1 MFLPQ
6 AACQYTYKP
15 QSLKSGIFLY
25 FLCYFSPGWQNKC
38 LQLSEGFGFPLLI
51 KQIWNQLPELIL
63 VLFVEFP
70 FCACRS
76 VKSSSHFLSKRPGLW
91 QAAGDITPHDDFSI
105 LKKKGCLCGE
115 GGSGRGKQFLPWSF
129 FHFKKKKD
137 IYAEKEAGHQDM
149 EILLVTRVFLSY

>member
-25 FLCYFSPGWQNKC
+25 FFCYFSPGWQNKC

-91 QAAGDITPHDDFSI
+91 QAAGDITSHDDFSI
-105 LKKKGCLCGE
+105 LKKKGYLCWERGWS
-115 GGSGRGKQFLPWSF
+115 SGHGNPISDKGVFKLLNLFCELDDFPALIKKLWSWGK
-129 FHFKKKKD
+129 
-137 IYAEKEAGHQDM
+137 
-149 EILLVTRVFLSY
+149 